1 MGNSLEQHRASIGA
15 FNASSKRRRRIFVS
29 RSSNLV
35 PIAAPIHL
43 QLQQKQFS
51 SNLMAQPMKELSN
64 RDLQIQQWEENAK
77 TDSEAGFRK
86 QAKLVDNILEH
97 TSRQVNQSKI
107 VSENNWQ
114 EWACICNSLVNEVC
128 CIRMNEMF
136 IWIVS
141 DFPLKEFF
149 FQRPSPICHYHPR
162 CFRSG
167 SNAVNVILHKDEK
180 TFRPVVL
187 GLSF

>member
-15 FNASSKRRRRIFVS
+15 FKRRIFS
-29 RSSNLV
+29 SISSNLV
-35 PIAAPIHL
+35 SIAAPIHL

-64 RDLQIQQWEENAK
+64 RHLQIQQWEENAK

-114 EWACICNSLVNEVC
+114 EWACTDLKFVKKFTRPNF
-128 CIRMNEMF
+128 RA
-136 IWIVS
+136 
-141 DFPLKEFF
+141 KEFYTLKM
-149 FQRPSPICHYHPR
+149 RKSRLLSPAINSKNASLSVIWPS
-162 CFRSG
+162 FG
-167 SNAVNVILHKDEK
+167 
-180 TFRPVVL
+180 
-187 GLSF
+187 

>member
-15 FNASSKRRRRIFVS
+15 FNASSKRRRRIFAS

-64 RDLQIQQWEENAK
+64 RHLQIQQWEENAK

-114 EWACICNSLVNEVC
+114 EWACTDLKFVKKFTRPNF
-128 CIRMNEMF
+128 RA
-136 IWIVS
+136 
-141 DFPLKEFF
+141 KEFYTLKM
-149 FQRPSPICHYHPR
+149 RKSRLLSPAINSKNASLSVIWPS
-162 CFRSG
+162 FG
-167 SNAVNVILHKDEK
+167 
-180 TFRPVVL
+180 
-187 GLSF
+187 

>member
-15 FNASSKRRRRIFVS
+15 FNASSKRRRRIFAS

-64 RDLQIQQWEENAK
+64 RHLQIQQWEENAK

-114 EWACICNSLVNEVC
+114 GGASIWERNQNEVEGNSTNPQKGRGSKSFHC
-128 CIRMNEMF
+128 SESNQQCEAQSSTTSPVLSRM
-136 IWIVS
+136 S
-141 DFPLKEFF
+141 
-149 FQRPSPICHYHPR
+149 S
-162 CFRSG
+162 
-167 SNAVNVILHKDEK
+167 
-180 TFRPVVL
+180 
-187 GLSF
+187 